1 MRTGLFLSLEVV
13 FSGGKLEYKA
23 LDSFPYYKESA
34 PLVNGLGYELVE
46 LHVTPQKGTVRIV
59 AVIASKD
66 AGVDI
71 GVNDCSKVHHA
82 LLPRLEALLG
92 TEDTYM
98 ELTSPG
104 MERNIKNA
112 AEFAVFKGREV
123 RVWDKTVSDWVSGRI
138 TDADTVSVTLE
149 TGSEEKVSK
158 TVLFENIAKA
168 KFIHL

>member
-1 MRTGLFLSLEVV
+1 M
-13 FSGGKLEYKA
+13 EYIPLKSMA
-23 LDSFPYYKESA
+23 YYDECA
-34 PLVNGLGYELVE
+34 PLVEGLGYILVE
-46 LHVTPQKGTVRIV
+46 LKITSSGSTKKIS

-71 GVNDCSKVHHA
+71 GVNDCAKVHHA

-112 AEFAVFKGREV
+112 AEFAVFTGREI
-123 RVWDKTVSDWVSGRI
+123 RVWDKNVTDWVSGVI
-138 TDADTVSVTLE
+138 TASDEKSVTLE
-149 TGSEEKVSK
+149 KDGEKI
-158 TVLFENIAKA
+158 TVPFEQIAKA
-168 KFIHL
+168 KFIHI

>member
-1 MRTGLFLSLEVV
+1 MDYES
-13 FSGGKLEYKA
+13 
-23 LDSFPYYKESA
+23 LDSMPYYKDCA
-34 PLVNGLGYELVE
+34 PMVENLGYKLVE
-46 LHVTPQKGTVRIV
+46 LRVVPGKGTVKIN

-66 AGVDI
+66 PAVDI

-82 LLPRLEALLG
+82 LLPHLESILG

-112 AEFAVFKGREV
+112 AEFAVFIGRDV
-123 RVWDKTVSDWVSGRI
+123 RVWDKTVTDWVGGKIVS
-138 TDADTVSVTLE
+138 ADDKTVTLE
-149 TGSEEKVSK
+149 KDGENRVFS
-158 TVLFENIAKA
+158 FENIAKA

>member
-1 MRTGLFLSLEVV
+1 MDYIPLE
-13 FSGGKLEYKA
+13 SMK
-23 LDSFPYYKESA
+23 YYSDCA
-34 PLVNGLGYELVE
+34 PLVDGLGYTLVE
-46 LHVTPQKGTVRIV
+46 LKISSMGNTKKIS

-66 AGVDI
+66 PKVDI

-82 LLPRLEALLG
+82 LLPRIEAILG

-112 AEFAVFKGREV
+112 AEFEVFIGREV
-123 RVWDKTVSDWVSGRI
+123 RVWDKTVTDWVGGFIVS
-138 TDADTVSVTLE
+138 ADNKSVTMERDGEKLTVSYN
-149 TGSEEKVSK
+149 
-158 TVLFENIAKA
+158 NIAKA